1 MVRKKC
7 LTLIE
12 TEIRLVLLILCTF
25 IHEVLNPGIFFALNY
40 FRVKFKIK
48 LYFEENEIH
57 PFTAHMLIYHFMISL
72 KQIFTVSHAMR
83 MF

>member
-12 TEIRLVLLILCTF
+12 KEIRLVLLILCTF
-25 IHEVLNPGIFFALNY
+25 IHEVLNPGIFFALKIFELNLKLNY
-40 FRVKFKIK
+40 ILRKNK
-48 LYFEENEIH
+48 IH